1 MSVLTNFPHD
11 PILDLDPWVGQR
23 SVSYRF
29 ERIDSATG
37 GSLGALTP
45 LRDFSLSHTAGST
58 ISRTLTLNLG
68 VADSASID
76 PLTERV
82 DVYMTFPDAEY
93 PLGRYVYT
101 SEFRQVWTSGDLVSA
116 SLVDEMFIVDQPIIK
131 GFNAYGKSSMAAIQE
146 ALDGFDFVVKMEAS
160 PYTSVESWGIGANL
174 GSVVL
179 QSLALTGDYF
189 SPWFG
194 NDKAIHFIRSFDP
207 ATRIP
212 DFDWDSS
219 NSVIRS
225 GISETS
231 DILTAPN
238 RFIVISNNAMSTSD
252 PTVGIVDVP
261 PTAPHS
267 IFNRGFAVTEVV
279 NLQIADATQAQ
290 AVAENLSQRQTV
302 FERVQLSTAPDP
314 RHDSYNVIF
323 WQGSLW
329 LEIGWSLQGS
339 RMVHTLRKS
348 YKS

>member
-1 MSVLTNFPHD
+1 MSVLTTFAHD
-11 PILDLDPWVGQR
+11 PVLDLDPWVGQR

-29 ERIDSATG
+29 ERINSATG
-37 GSLGALTP
+37 GTLGALTP
-45 LRDFSLSHTAGST
+45 LRDFSLSHTAGAT
-58 ISRTLTLNLG
+58 ISRTLTLSLG
-68 VADSASID
+68 ATDTANVN

-82 DVYMTFPDAEY
+82 DVYMTFPDTEY
-93 PLGRYVYT
+93 YLGRYVYT
-101 SEFRQVWTSGDLVSA
+101 SDSVQVWTAGDLANV
-116 SLVDEMFIVDQPIIK
+116 SLVDEMFIIDQPVTR

-146 ALDGFDFVVKMEAS
+146 ILDGFTFTLKMEAS
-160 PYTSVESWGIGANL
+160 PYASVESWGIGTRR
-174 GSVVL
+174 GSML

-194 NDKAIHFIRSFDP
+194 NDGALHFIRSFDP

-225 GISETS
+225 GISQTS

-238 RFIVISNNAMSTSD
+238 RFIVISNNATSNSD
-252 PTVGIVDVP
+252 PVVGIVDVP
-261 PTAPHS
+261 QTAPHS

-290 AVAENLSQRQTV
+290 AVAENLAQRQTV
-302 FERVQLSTAPDP
+302 FERVQISTAPDP
-314 RHDSYNVIF
+314 RHDSYNVIH

-329 LEIGWSLQGS
+329 LEIAWSLQGNK
-339 RMVHTLRKS
+339 MTHTLRKS
-348 YKS
+348 YAS